1 MLNRWHCAALLL
13 VIALLLLQWPEA
25 YQWLAY
31 QRGAIVNG
39 QWWRLLTG
47 PMLHT
52 NSMHLLLNAA
62 GLLLCLGFRPDGEAN
77 GRIWREL
84 LLVTLASSLL
94 LLWWYPQVGW
104 FVGLSGPLHGLLLM
118 SLWAGRQES
127 PLIHLLAALLLASKL
142 GYEQLIGASALSASL
157 INARVLVEAHLCG
170 AAAGVL
176 LIVADALRRQFQ
188 R

>member
-13 VIALLLLQWPEA
+13 VIALLLLQWPES

-31 QRGAIVNG
+31 QRGAILHG
-39 QWWRLLTG
+39 QWWRLLSG
-47 PMLHT
+47 PLLHT

-62 GLLLCLGFRPDGEAN
+62 GLLLCLGFRPEGEAN

-94 LLWWYPQVGW
+94 LLWWYPQIGW

-157 INARVLVEAHLCG
+157 INARVLIEGHLCG